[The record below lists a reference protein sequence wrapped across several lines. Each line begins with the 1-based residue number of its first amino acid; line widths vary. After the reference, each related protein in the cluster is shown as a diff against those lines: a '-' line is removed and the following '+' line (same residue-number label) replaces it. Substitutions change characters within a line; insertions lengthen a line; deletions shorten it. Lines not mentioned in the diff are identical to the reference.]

1 MTGQTTK
8 TRHRPTIPA
17 EIYLAQVDSLFQ
29 EGRTLLVGYVTVV
42 GSILLTFW
50 RTGDIALPAA
60 ALLFTAITVAR
71 ALGIRAYARAKPG
84 IKTVDAA
91 RRWEISY
98 GIGAAS
104 SLATLGV
111 WCFLTLARA
120 DDGFAQLVSF
130 STTIGYVIGITGRNF
145 GSRRLVNI
153 QILSVATP
161 IIAGLI
167 IYGDGYY
174 RAFALAMAMFFLVVS
189 FVCERLRRNLL
200 DAVISG
206 LEFSQ
211 LAERFD
217 TALSNM
223 PHGLCMFDAGFRVVV
238 ANQKLNEQLGLPA
251 MLDLKALTLSDLT
264 ARCED
269 AGTLSRANGNWL
281 ADCIASRFTGIGS
294 GKFAVETRDDRTLEF
309 SVERMPDRG
318 MVLLVED
325 VTERKRTEAKVS
337 HMARYDALT
346 GLLNRIMLQNHLQEA
361 ISADNGHIFAVH
373 FIDIDQF
380 KQVNDTL
387 GHSRGDQLL
396 KIAADRLRRTAG
408 PLDIVARF
416 GGDEFVVLQAKIDE
430 KDDARAF
437 AERLLQT
444 LRMPYNIEGNQI
456 RASAS
461 IGIEIAGGDN
471 RDVERIL
478 RNADMALYAAK
489 AAGRDDVCIFAPEM
503 ETEAISRRQLEA
515 DLRRALAEGAFE
527 IYYQPII
534 DLKTRRVRTC
544 EALLR
549 WLHPERGMVP
559 PSEFIPLA
567 EEIGIIG
574 EIDRW
579 VLRNACVECR
589 EWPDDVRVAVNLSPS
604 QFTDSDVPAIVAQAL
619 STSGLAP
626 HRLEVEITETTLL
639 QDTDK
644 SRKALHDLRRLGITV
659 SLDDFGTKY
668 SGLSYLHNFPL
679 HKVKIDQ
686 SFVRDLR
693 EGRMM
698 TLLRGI
704 ARMSAELGLRV
715 TVEGIETEEQ
725 FALIAAEPNIH
736 DVQGYLFGRPMTAAA
751 LRTLLLESAPIRI
764 GKVA

>member
-1 MTGQTTK
+1 MTIRTSKK
-8 TRHRPTIPA
+8 TPGRAIPA
-17 EIYLAQVDSLFQ
+17 EIYIAQVDSLFQ
-29 EGRTLLVGYVTVV
+29 EGRTLLVGYITVV

-60 ALLFTAITVAR
+60 ALLFTVITIAR
-71 ALGIRAYARAKPG
+71 ALGMRAYDRAKPG
-84 IKTVDAA
+84 IKTVEAA
-91 RRWEISY
+91 RRWEIWY
-98 GIGAAS
+98 GVGAAS

-130 STTIGYVIGITGRNF
+130 ASTIGYVIGITGRNF

-161 IIAGLI
+161 IIAGLL

-174 RAFALAMAMFFLVVS
+174 RAFAAALVMFFLGVALI
-189 FVCERLRRNLL
+189 CERLRQNLL

-206 LEFSQ
+206 LEFSR

-223 PHGLCMFDAGFRVVV
+223 SHGLCMFDAAFRIVV
-238 ANQKLNEQLGLPA
+238 ANQKLNEQLGLSPT
-251 MLDLKALTLSDLT
+251 LDLKALTLFDLV
-264 ARCED
+264 AHCED
-269 AGTLSRANGNWL
+269 AGTLSGANGHWL
-281 ADCIASRFTGIGS
+281 ADCVASRLTGAS
-294 GKFAVETRDDRTLEF
+294 WGKFSVETSDGRTLEF
-309 SVERMPDRG
+309 SVELMPDRG
-318 MVLLVED
+318 MVLLAED
-325 VTERKRTEAKVS
+325 VTERKRTEAKVN

-346 GLLNRIMLQNHLQEA
+346 GLLNRMMLQNHLQEA
-361 ISADNGHIFAVH
+361 MSADNGGNFAVH

-396 KIAADRLRRTAG
+396 KIAADRLRKAAG

-416 GGDEFVVLQAKIDE
+416 GGDEFVVLQAKV
-430 KDDARAF
+430 DDKADATAF
-437 AERLLQT
+437 AARLMQT

-461 IGIEIAGGDN
+461 IGIEIVGGGDQ
-471 RDVERIL
+471 DVERIL

-489 AAGRDDVCIFAPEM
+489 AEGRDAARFFAPEM
-503 ETEAISRRQLEA
+503 ETAATSRRQLEA
-515 DLRRALAEGAFE
+515 DLRRALADDAFE

-534 DLKTRRVRTC
+534 DLKTRRIRTC

-549 WLHPERGMVP
+549 WPHPERGMIP

-574 EIDRW
+574 QIGQW
-579 VLRNACVECR
+579 VLRNACAECR
-589 EWPDDVRVAVNLSPS
+589 GWPDDVRVAVNLSPS
-604 QFTDSDVPAIVAQAL
+604 QFADSDVPAIVAHAL
-619 STSGLAP
+619 STTGLAP
-626 HRLEVEITETTLL
+626 HRLETEITETTLL
-639 QDTDK
+639 QDTAR
-644 SRKALHDLRRLGITV
+644 SREALHDLRKLGVTV

-668 SGLSYLHNFPL
+668 SGLSYLHSFPL
-679 HKVKIDQ
+679 DKVKIDQ
-686 SFVRDLR
+686 SFVRNLS
-693 EGRMM
+693 EGRML

-704 ARMSAELGLRV
+704 VRMSAELGLHV
-715 TVEGIETEEQ
+715 TVEGIETDEQ
-725 FALIAAEPNIH
+725 FALIAREPNIH
-736 DVQGYLFGRPMTAAA
+736 DVQGYLLGRPMPASA
-751 LRTLLLESAPIRI
+751 LRAHLFASAPLRI